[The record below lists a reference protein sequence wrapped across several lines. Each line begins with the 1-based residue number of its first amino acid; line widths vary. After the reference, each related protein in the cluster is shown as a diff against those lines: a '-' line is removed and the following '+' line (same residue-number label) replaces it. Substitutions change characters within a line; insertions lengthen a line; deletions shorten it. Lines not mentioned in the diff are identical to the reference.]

1 RAVRCGGSGAHGD
14 REGMG
19 SGLPALRPRAGG
31 TDSSALR
38 DARGGWGRMRK
49 RIALLIGFA
58 VLASFAFA
66 GVPGGVAAS
75 TSTPNR
81 VVDYET
87 ITGSLNAD
95 GSLSRVRLL
104 DDLRVYGTGSVT
116 VTDPV
121 ATEGLRNLLGFS
133 GPEPVGDNNVRY
145 TINDLSGSK
154 QFLTV
159 STPDRQVPLAMSVG
173 YTLNGQSINGSDLV
187 GKSG

>member
-1 RAVRCGGSGAHGD
+1 MGPGDPPERPGGRGAD
-14 REGMG
+14 R
-19 SGLPALRPRAGG
+19 SP
-31 TDSSALR
+31 LR
-38 DARGGWGRMRK
+38 DAGRGSGRMKK

-121 ATEGLRNLLGFS
+121 ATEGLRTLLGLS
-133 GPEPVGDNNVRY
+133 RPETGGDNHVRY
-145 TINDLSGSK
+145 
-154 QFLTV
+154 
-159 STPDRQVPLAMSVG
+159 
-173 YTLNGQSINGSDLV
+173 
-187 GKSG
+187 